1 MEKGETK
8 SGLLCLRSS
17 IADLGLLQIYN
28 QEVDGNAVNISDIKC
43 NNVENILEKYKD
55 RLEGLG
61 KHALHKAS

>member
-8 SGLLCLRSS
+8 SGLLSLRSS

-55 RLEGLG
+55 RLKRLG